1 MTITGCGGGLVHLLQ
16 PAFALRIPQAA
27 LITEPFLT
35 RVRYSGPLLAC
46 MLGAL
51 LSALW
56 AVIAAKGRAHKP

>member
-27 LITEPFLT
+27 LITEPFLP
-35 RVRYSGPLLAC
+35 RVRYAGPSLAC

-51 LSALW
+51 LSTLW
-56 AVIAAKGRAHKP
+56 AVIAVKGRAYKP